1 MKALSFGSI
10 LLLTLVISATASA
23 QSVVTNTKNYRGTI
37 GDKHIEMH
45 LLLAGNIING
55 SYSYDQFRQ
64 EIKLTGTVQP
74 NGQLEFSET
83 APKAKK
89 PSAKFV
95 CKPKPE
101 TFEADVECDWS
112 RLDGTG
118 KALAVFYEQFIDAGI
133 DIAPKM
139 INDRSSK
146 ITISYPQIMN
156 AVPAAETFNTLI
168 SAMVQK
174 SVKENFVPEKPGT
187 GVFDGNYV
195 VLLANPQFLSVEI
208 QEYSDLGAAHPNT
221 RFWTLN
227 YDLKT
232 QREVTLPELFQ
243 EKSDYTS
250 VIAEYVASDINRRAQ
265 QMEDDEAKLNGTKP
279 QKREEPV
286 ITPDQLPEIYAWGA
300 TQKGLAIYFD
310 FPHVMAVFDKTIV
323 PYELLRPHL
332 RNDGPIKL
340 LRTLG
345 C

>member
-1 MKALSFGSI
+1 MKVSSLGAS
-10 LLLTLVISATASA
+10 LLLTLVISASASA
-23 QSVVTNTKNYRGTI
+23 QSAVNSTKNYRGTI
-37 GDKHIEMH
+37 GDKHVEMH
-45 LLLAGNIING
+45 LLLAGNIVNG

-64 EIKLTGTVQP
+64 EIKLSGTVQP

-112 RLDGTG
+112 RLDGSG

-133 DIAPKM
+133 DIGPKM

-146 ITISYPQIMN
+146 ITISYPQIMD
-156 AVPAAETFNTLI
+156 ATPAGETFNSLI
-168 SAMVQK
+168 SGKVQK

-195 VLLANPQFLSVEI
+195 VLFANPQFLSIEI
-208 QEYSDLGAAHPNT
+208 QEYADVGAAHPNT

-227 YDLKT
+227 YDLNAK
-232 QREVTLPELFQ
+232 REVGLAELFQ
-243 EKSDYTS
+243 EKSDYAA

-265 QMEDDEAKLNGTKP
+265 QMEDDEAKRNGTKP
-279 QKREEPV
+279 QKREDPV
-286 ITPDQLPEIYAWGA
+286 TTPDQLPEIYAWGA

-332 RNDGPIKL
+332 RSDGPIKL
-340 LRTLG
+340 FVR
-345 C
+345 